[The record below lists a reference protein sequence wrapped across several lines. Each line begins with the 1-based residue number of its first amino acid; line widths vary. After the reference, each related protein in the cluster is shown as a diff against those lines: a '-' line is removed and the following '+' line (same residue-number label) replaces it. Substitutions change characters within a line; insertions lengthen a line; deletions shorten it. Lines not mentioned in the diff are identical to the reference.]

1 MHKTLSCREK
11 MPTKGKNMKQT
22 STTVTAGIDIGSTA
36 SKAVVLADGTIAAYF
51 IGPSTVNPTKT
62 AREVFHNAL
71 SSAGIESHQVDYI
84 VGTGYG
90 RAKVDF
96 AHENVSEISC
106 HAKGAHYLL
115 PDVRTIIDIGGQ
127 DTKAISID
135 KSGNIREFAMNDKCA
150 AGTGRFLE
158 FMARSMGMRISD
170 MVQLHFDEGPPA
182 LISSMCSVFA
192 ESEVIN
198 LVNEEVPLPSIV
210 KGLHK
215 SVANRLHTLA
225 RRVGVEK
232 EIVVT
237 GGVAKNDGVVQMLTD
252 ALKETFIRFPEKV
265 DPQMIGALGAAVIA
279 SKKT

>member
-1 MHKTLSCREK
+1 VPK
-11 MPTKGKNMKQT
+11 P
-22 STTVTAGIDIGSTA
+22 STITAGIDIGSTA
-36 SKAVVLADGTIAAYF
+36 SKAVILADGKIAAYF

-62 AREVFHNAL
+62 AHEVFERAL
-71 SSAGIESHQVDYI
+71 AKAKIESHQVAYI

-90 RAKVDF
+90 RAKVEF

-127 DTKAISID
+127 DVKAISID

-150 AGTGRFLE
+150 AGTGRFLD
-158 FMARSMGMRISD
+158 FMARSMGMQIKD
-170 MVQLHFDEGPPA
+170 MVELHFDEGPPA

-237 GGVAKNDGVVQMLTD
+237 GGVAKNRGVVQMLTEV
-252 ALKETFIRFPEKV
+252 LKEAFIHFPDHV